1 MPSEVDSE
9 TCPSR
14 CPIFCAK
21 MHLLGS
27 RQRVAPQGKGRY
39 TLPLTLKNAYQWM
52 TTRETSL
59 PNATPINLK
68 GFPLTAMIAR

>member
-14 CPIFCAK
+14 CPIFRAK

-39 TLPLTLKNAYQWM
+39 TLPLTLKKAYQWIS
-52 TTRETSL
+52 TRETL
-59 PNATPINLK
+59 PSATPIDLK
-68 GFPLTAMIAR
+68 GSPLKAMIAW